1 MDLLGEQ
8 IAQLIDMRKV
18 RGVRAEGDDLILSP
32 AELFPAPHIRGRL
45 SSIDSRGNRIALK
58 YGGPPERKI
67 RIPGNYMAYRG
78 ARLRFGKL
86 TMSDTDLTLIDMD
99 PQDPLDFYLDQ
110 YWDQLAAGYS
120 KITQAFGLYTYCRD
134 YNKLTP
140 AQKTAKK
147 ITR

>member
-58 YGGPPERKI
+58 YGGPPEPKI

-78 ARLRFGKL
+78 ARLRFSAAAVRPRDG
-86 TMSDTDLTLIDMD
+86 TRIFVGFTGA
-99 PQDPLDFYLDQ
+99 LDRRS
-110 YWDQLAAGYS
+110 G
-120 KITQAFGLYTYCRD
+120 T
-134 YNKLTP
+134 
-140 AQKTAKK
+140 
-147 ITR
+147 

>member
-1 MDLLGEQ
+1 
-8 IAQLIDMRKV
+8 
-18 RGVRAEGDDLILSP
+18 
-32 AELFPAPHIRGRL
+32 
-45 SSIDSRGNRIALK
+45 
-58 YGGPPERKI
+58 
-67 RIPGNYMAYRG
+67 MAYRG

-99 PQDPLDFYLDQ
+99 PEDPLDFYLDH

-120 KITQAFGLYTYCRD
+120 KITHSFGLHTYCRD

-140 AQKTAKK
+140 AQKTARK